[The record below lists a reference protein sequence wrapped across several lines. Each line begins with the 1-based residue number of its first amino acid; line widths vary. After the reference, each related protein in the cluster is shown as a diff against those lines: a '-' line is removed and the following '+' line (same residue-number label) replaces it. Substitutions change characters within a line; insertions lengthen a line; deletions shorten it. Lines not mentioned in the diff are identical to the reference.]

1 MGLPSPM
8 THKTLL
14 PLLSVSEHLNVRYAI
29 FFLFYSQAHFKMP
42 IKITGETAL
51 LGVKVVVPESISN
64 FWSRSSIIHLKFSLV
79 RIIIGEASVFSK

>member
-14 PLLSVSEHLNVRYAI
+14 PLLSLCGHLNVRYAI

-42 IKITGETAL
+42 IKITGETAPIW
-51 LGVKVVVPESISN
+51 GEN
-64 FWSRSSIIHLKFSLV
+64 DWSLT
-79 RIIIGEASVFSK
+79 VFQIFGHAPL